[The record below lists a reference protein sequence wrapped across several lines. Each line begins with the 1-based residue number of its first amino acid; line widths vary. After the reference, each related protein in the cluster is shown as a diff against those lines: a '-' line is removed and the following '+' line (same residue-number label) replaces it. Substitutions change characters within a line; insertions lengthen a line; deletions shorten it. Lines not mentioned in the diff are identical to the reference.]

1 MTTILDLSV
10 NDETLNNII
19 AGNPYYID
27 IKGSVNICTI
37 RCGQKIDQ
45 CNEVVLSTM
54 TNYGKILVLNPNKNS
69 KSKAKCSIKLAFDT
83 NNDNIGVNGDGN
95 YLFEKAFITV
105 PSLHKLN
112 GQIYDMETFLLFSST
127 QKNGNILYV
136 CVCTFSTGT
145 STVQAG
151 DPKLLN
157 YKLMNEL
164 FTKNVVPDMYG
175 TNQIKGRPNPVDLSN
190 FIPPN
195 GLQNFYDYTHPANN
209 KVNFRIHQEIMYVSN
224 DVLNT
229 LKGKLTP
236 GNIYTDF
243 KSAIGKTIN
252 PFEGLFFY
260 FSEDLTNRYKSYQQ
274 NQINEKN
281 KESFTD
287 EIEKNE
293 SNESNESDEKEVQFK
308 KLENENKDSKKIED
322 DLDDSNKEKFTEQEE
337 DINDDTTSSINNNS
351 IYLFFIIGF
360 LFAANCFHTFL
371 LTNIFTS
378 SNGISESDLPNYLNQ
393 ISDPSYSN
401 LISTKFKL
409 FFNIFLQGFFSLFL
423 FILIPIFISTNIKY
437 VYTLIIVFM
446 VLLLLNLIR
455 TFKLNIDFFVLT
467 LKGIYDRDFIQKQ
480 NYFSEYINN
489 KVYQGSFI
497 KIISNFF
504 KYSFSNNYD
513 KLIDFSNNNNIMSGG
528 GDGDGDS
535 VSTSS
540 TESKNEGYIAVPGSN
555 GKENQNIKNMR
566 QKEEILGLQTST
578 LNPIGAITQLFS
590 LDAIKERFSEN
601 PAWKRNLYFY
611 FAMLLVFFVIGSLLD
626 LRFISRTS
634 ENGIKFLVSS
644 LIVIVSFFPFILGAG
659 LVGSILVD
667 SNGFRITILIISII
681 TLILSFFGMPFIKS
695 LPQEN
700 LIYYIIII
708 LIFINIGMIF
718 LEKIISAASGLTGSM
733 GGLFGSKGAPSGS
746 NDNSPSEQLEEGSA
760 PSMEDFILLKKQL
773 EQEKMKTALISEK
786 LLSNNKSV
794 APNSG
799 NNRVKELEEL
809 LKSKSENIDNL
820 KNAIKSLIAN
830 LNKYKLNSVKNL
842 LSTLISILENK
853 TEIDSIKSEES
864 KKKLLLSLL
873 DNISKNKVSNSDLK
887 RDLEKLKV
895 NNSAEYDKLTEF
907 LKKVREKIEST

>member
-10 NDETLNNII
+10 NDEVLNNII
-19 AGNPYYID
+19 TGNPYYID

-37 RCGQKIDQ
+37 RCGQKIDK
-45 CNEVVLSTM
+45 CNEVVFSTM
-54 TNYGKILVLNPNKNS
+54 TNYGKILVLNPNKNP
-69 KSKAKCSIKLAFDT
+69 KSKAKCNIKLAFDT
-83 NNDNIGVNGDGN
+83 NNDNIAVNGDGN

-136 CVCTFSTGT
+136 CICTFSTGT
-145 STVQAG
+145 STVKAG

-224 DVLNT
+224 DVLNA

-236 GNIYTDF
+236 GNIYNDF

-274 NQINEKN
+274 NQINEEN
-281 KESFTD
+281 KESFKD
-287 EIEKNE
+287 EIEKNDNDE
-293 SNESNESDEKEVQFK
+293 SNEKEVQFK

-322 DLDDSNKEKFTEQEE
+322 DDLDDSNKEKFTEQEE
-337 DINDDTTSSINNNS
+337 DINDNTTSSINNNS

-360 LFAANCFHTFL
+360 LFAANCFHTFF

-378 SNGISESDLPNYLNQ
+378 SNGISENKLQNYLNQ
-393 ISDPSYSN
+393 ISDPTYSN

-409 FFNIFLQGFFSLFL
+409 YFNIFLQGFFSLFL

-437 VYTLIIVFM
+437 VYSLIIFFM

-528 GDGDGDS
+528 GDS

-540 TESKNEGYIAVPGSN
+540 TESKKEGYIAVPGSN
-555 GKENQNIKNMR
+555 GKEDQNIKNMM
-566 QKEEILGLQTST
+566 QKKEILGLQTST
-578 LNPIGAITQLFS
+578 LNPLGTIIQLFS
-590 LDAIKERFSEN
+590 LDVIKERFSEN
-601 PAWKRNLYFY
+601 PAWKRNLIFY
-611 FAMLLVFFVIGSLLD
+611 FIMLLVFFIIGSLLD
-626 LRFISRTS
+626 FRFISKTS
-634 ENGIKFLVSS
+634 ENNIKFLVSS
-644 LIVIVSFFPFILGAG
+644 LIVIVSFFPFILGVG
-659 LVGSILVD
+659 LVGLFLVD
-667 SNGFRITILIISII
+667 SNGSRIAILILSII
-681 TLILSFFGMPFIKS
+681 TLILSLFGIPFTK
-695 LPQEN
+695 EN
-700 LIYYIIII
+700 LIFYIIII
-708 LIFINIGMIF
+708 LNFGITIIVLI
-718 LEKIISAASGLTGSM
+718 EKIISAASGLTGSM

-746 NDNSPSEQLEEGSA
+746 NDNSPSESSDGSLQ
-760 PSMEDFILLKKQL
+760 SMEDFVILQKQYQQ
-773 EQEKMKTALISEK
+773 QESKIQHLTQ
-786 LLSNNKSV
+786 
-794 APNSG
+794 
-799 NNRVKELEEL
+799 EL
-809 LKSKSENIDNL
+809 LKSKSENINNL
-820 KNAIKSLIAN
+820 KNAIKSLIDD
-830 LNKYKLNSVKNL
+830 LKKYKLNNLKNL
-842 LSTLISILENK
+842 LNTLISILENK
-853 TEIDSIKSEES
+853 TEIDAIKSEAS
-864 KKKLLLSLL
+864 KKNLLLSLL
-873 DNISKNKVSNSDLK
+873 DKISKNEVSNPVLNSELK
-887 RDLEKLKV
+887 KLEV
-895 NNSAEYDKLTEF
+895 NNSAEYTKFTDF
-907 LKKVREKIEST
+907 LKQVRKQIESLEIEST

>member
-19 AGNPYYID
+19 TGNPYYID

-83 NNDNIGVNGDGN
+83 NNDNIGVNGEGN

-274 NQINEKN
+274 NQINEEN
-281 KESFTD
+281 KESFND
-287 EIEKNE
+287 EIEKND
-293 SNESNESDEKEVQFK
+293 NDESDEKEVKFK
-308 KLENENKDSKKIED
+308 KLENENKDSKKIEDD

-337 DINDDTTSSINNNS
+337 DINDNATSSINNNS

-360 LFAANCFHTFL
+360 LFAANCFHTFF

-409 FFNIFLQGFFSLFL
+409 YFNIFLQGFFSLFL

-437 VYTLIIVFM
+437 VYTLIIFFM

-455 TFKLNIDFFVLT
+455 TLKLNIDFFVLT

-513 KLIDFSNNNNIMSGG
+513 KLIDFSDNNNIMSGG

-540 TESKNEGYIAVPGSN
+540 TESKKEGYIAVPGSN
-555 GKENQNIKNMR
+555 GKEDQNIKNMM
-566 QKEEILGLQTST
+566 QKKEILGLQTST
-578 LNPIGAITQLFS
+578 LNPIGTITQLFS
-590 LDAIKERFSEN
+590 LDVIKERFSEN

-626 LRFISRTS
+626 LRFISKTS
-634 ENGIKFLVSS
+634 ENNIKFLVSS
-644 LIVIVSFFPFILGAG
+644 LIVIVSFFPFILGTG
-659 LVGSILVD
+659 LVGSLLVD

-708 LIFINIGMIF
+708 LIFINIFIVF
-718 LEKIISAASGLTGSM
+718 LVKIISTVSGLTGFMS
-733 GGLFGSKGAPSGS
+733 GLFGSKRAPSGS

-773 EQEKMKTALISEK
+773 EQEKMKTALISEE
-786 LLSNNKSV
+786 LFSNNKSV
-794 APNSG
+794 PSTSG
-799 NNRVKELEEL
+799 SNRVKDLEEL
-809 LKSKSENIDNL
+809 LKNKNKNINNL

-842 LSTLISILENK
+842 LNTLISILENK
-853 TEIDSIKSEES
+853 TEIDSIKSEKS
-864 KKKLLLSLL
+864 KKEQILSLL
-873 DNISKNKVSNSDLK
+873 DNISKNQVSNAVLK
-887 RDLEKLKV
+887 SELEKLKV
-895 NNSAEYDKLTEF
+895 NNSDEYDKFTDF
-907 LKKVREKIEST
+907 LKQVREKIEST